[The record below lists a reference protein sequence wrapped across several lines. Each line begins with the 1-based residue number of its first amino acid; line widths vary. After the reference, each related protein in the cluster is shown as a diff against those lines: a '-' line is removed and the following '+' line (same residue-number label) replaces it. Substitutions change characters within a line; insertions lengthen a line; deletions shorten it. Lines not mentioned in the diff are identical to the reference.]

1 MSGVRPAAGYATV
14 WPFAVP
20 RVTTLR
26 LLGPT
31 QNELMNTV
39 DLVAQ
44 TPAAAARKAASAG
57 LLVGWLAAWL
67 IGLPGLAQAQQTAAS
82 APLAAATASVP
93 SFTLQPLHWLA
104 GCWQSELDEPG
115 SGEQWMPAA
124 GGTMLGMSRML
135 KGGRTVQFE
144 FMQIRESALGVVFI
158 AQPSGQAGMRFSAV
172 EISATAAVFERR
184 GADFPQRVIYRLLP
198 DGRLAARI
206 EGERNGELRS
216 VDFPMRRGACD
227 APVSALGPA
236 GR

>member
-1 MSGVRPAAGYATV
+1 MV

-26 LLGPT
+26 LLGPA
-31 QNELMNTV
+31 QNGLMKTV
-39 DLVAQ
+39 DRALP
-44 TPAAAARKAASAG
+44 TRRSSARQAASAG
-57 LLVGWLAAWL
+57 LLIGGLTACLA
-67 IGLPGLAQAQQTAAS
+67 GLPGPAQSQPAAGAAPVVSSLAAAPAS
-82 APLAAATASVP
+82 APT
-93 SFTLQPLHWLA
+93 FTLQPLHWLA
-104 GCWQSELDEPG
+104 GCWHSELDEPG

-124 GGTMLGMSRML
+124 GGTMLGMSRTL

-158 AQPSGQAGMRFSAV
+158 AQPSGQAGTRFAEV
-172 EISATAAVFERR
+172 EISAAAAVFERH

-206 EGERNGELRS
+206 EGQRNGEWRS

-227 APVSALGPA
+227 APVSAAAPA